1 MADTPWLGDACSLVD
16 AFRRRERSPKE
27 ELDAVYAA
35 VDASQLN
42 AVCYT
47 DREAAYAT
55 ARAADVSLP
64 FGGVPI
70 GVKELE
76 EVAGWPD
83 TGASVALADH
93 KAASDSTMM
102 QRLRAAGVVLAA
114 QTTASEMGAINVT
127 ATLQHGTTGNPWN
140 PARTP
145 GGSSGGSSAVVAGGL
160 VTIATGGD
168 GGGSIRIPAGF
179 TGLVGLKTTFGRI
192 PRGPRL
198 HLGNFT
204 VTTGCLAR
212 SVRDTA
218 RWFDC
223 TNGFD
228 SRDPYSLP
236 RVDGWE
242 AGLGTFRDQLRGLR
256 VAVLPDLGG
265 AAVVADDTIAMVERA
280 GAALIGWAG
289 LRRVDVHAALPAA
302 GAAWGLT
309 GSISLRRAFGDRWPD
324 CKDQLTPVV
333 RFALESA
340 ERHWNLEANVRAEE
354 RRTALNE
361 AMAALFDAADLVI
374 CATNPATAFA
384 AEGPPP
390 NVFGGKSAKPIN
402 NGALTIPANIYGN
415 PGISVPIGTAADG
428 LPVGM
433 QIMAGHHREQWL
445 LDLALLCEREQP
457 WPLVAPGAP
466 H

>member
-1 MADTPWLGDACSLVD
+1 MPATPWLGDACSLVE
-16 AFRRRERSPKE
+16 AFRRRERSPVE

-35 VDASQLN
+35 IDASSLN
-42 AVCYT
+42 AICFT
-47 DREAAYAT
+47 DRDAAYAA
-55 ARAADVSLP
+55 ARAADPSLP

-93 KAASDSTMM
+93 KAAFDTTMIE
-102 QRLRAAGVVLAA
+102 RLRAAGVVFAA

-127 ATLQHGTTGNPWN
+127 STLLHGSTANPWN
-140 PARTP
+140 TARTP
-145 GGSSGGSSAVVAGGL
+145 GGSSGGSAAAVAGGL
-160 VTIATGGD
+160 LPIATGGD

-228 SRDPYSLP
+228 PRDPYSLP
-236 RVDGWE
+236 RVSGWE
-242 AGLGTFRDQLRGLR
+242 AGLGTLRDELRGLR

-265 AAVVADDTIAMVERA
+265 AAVVADETMAMVERA
-280 GAALIGWAG
+280 AAALIGWAG
-289 LRRVDVHAALPAA
+289 LRRVEVRAALPSA

-309 GSISLRRAFGDRWPD
+309 GSIGLRRAFGDLWPE

-333 RFALESA
+333 RFALESG
-340 ERHWNLEANVRAEE
+340 ERHWNLESAVRAEE

-361 AMAALFDAADLVI
+361 AMADLFAAADLVI
-374 CATNPATAFA
+374 CATNPATAFDA
-384 AEGPPP
+384 AGPPP
-390 NVFGGKSAKPIN
+390 NVFGGKPAKPIN
-402 NGALTIPANIYGN
+402 NGALTIPGNIYGN
-415 PGISVPIGTAADG
+415 PGISVPIGLGADG

-433 QIMAGHHREQWL
+433 QIMAGHHREPWL
-445 LDLALLCEREQP
+445 LELASICEREQP
-457 WPLVAPGAP
+457 WPLATPGAP